1 MKPSTT
7 ATATDVIF
15 HDGIREAQQRFADAE
30 RAHRI
35 FEAMGDVS
43 SLKPDQQEFLV
54 SLPFFF
60 LATAD
65 GRGNVQCNFKGG
77 GPGLVEIVDSRTI
90 CYPEYGGN
98 DLMLSIGNM
107 LAHPYVGI
115 LALSF
120 DPPRR
125 LKLSGRA
132 EVVAPEEYRGRLATE
147 GVRVFVRIHLSQV
160 IRNCSR
166 RIPPLEAVAEN

>member
-1 MKPSTT
+1 ML
-7 ATATDVIF
+7 F
-15 HDGIREAQQRFADAE
+15 HNGVQAAQKRFADVE

-35 FEAMGDVS
+35 AEMMGDVS
-43 SLKPDQQEFLV
+43 TLDPEQQAFLE

-65 GRGNVQCNFKGG
+65 GRGNIQCNFKGG
-77 GPGLVEIVDSRTI
+77 GPGVIEVVDSRTI

-98 DLMLSIGNM
+98 DLMLSLGNM
-107 LAHPYVGI
+107 LIHPYIGV

-132 EVVAPEEYRGRLATE
+132 EIVSPEEYRGRLAVE
-147 GVRVFVRIHLSQV
+147 GVRVFVRIHLTQV

-166 RIPPLEAVAEN
+166 RIPRLETVKNN